1 MFRFGIYK
9 IYQIVNTILKIL
21 CTLYIKKI
29 TNTKTILFTRGLRS
43 QIPSSHILDPKGNLC

>member
-9 IYQIVNTILKIL
+9 IYKTVNTILQIL

-29 TNTKTILFTRGLRS
+29 TNTKTILFTSGLRS
-43 QIPSSHILDPKGNLC
+43 HIPSSHILDPKGN